1 MSTSEQI
8 QPHTLRAAVKYGRM
22 NRRAWIVTSLLVV
35 FQIINFADKAVLG
48 LVADSAI
55 KELGLT
61 AGEFG
66 LIGSAFFFLFA
77 IAAVAVG
84 FLAGK
89 VSTRWILLT
98 MGISWAVLQF
108 PMLFGGGAAVLL
120 VTRILLGGAEGP
132 ATPISLQHVHGWFP
146 AKERGFPSSIIAI
159 GSTLGPIIAA
169 PVLAW
174 IIAHP
179 DLGWRWAFGFL
190 GIAGLLW
197 SVVWFLVGR
206 DGPYSHTAG
215 KKIVGESEPV
225 PAAVPEPKRSAG
237 KQSAS
242 ITERADLLKLVP
254 IRRVLGS
261 RMFIAAVLAGAGCFW
276 AQGFLTTWSP
286 KYLGSVVALSPE
298 MIGLVSTFPW
308 VIGALALLVL
318 GFTSRYLMRRGVTV
332 RWAMGALFGASLLVS
347 GICFTVLPHL
357 HGYAAVTALT
367 LGAGLAMIYP
377 LAPTAIAFCVASK
390 QRAAIMATLT
400 GLASIGGVIAPAMVG
415 SLMDRAGYVPGPK
428 GVRDSA
434 EMASLLAQGMNSSF
448 SMIGI
453 YLVVVGVICVLLL
466 NPDRTA
472 ERLQT
477 RFAFNG

>member
-1 MSTSEQI
+1 MSTSEHL
-8 QPHTLRAAVKYGRM
+8 QPHTLRAAVTYGKM
-22 NRRAWIVTSLLVV
+22 NRRAWMVTSLLVV

-61 AGEFG
+61 AGQFG

-77 IAAVAVG
+77 ISAVAVG
-84 FLAGK
+84 FLAAK
-89 VSTRWILLT
+89 VPTRWILLT
-98 MGISWAVLQF
+98 MGVSWAILQF
-108 PMLFGGGAAVLL
+108 PMLFGGGAAILL

-169 PVLAW
+169 PILAW

-206 DGPYSHTAG
+206 DGPYSHTAAKQDAG
-215 KKIVGESEPV
+215 DAEPV
-225 PAAVPEPKRSAG
+225 AVPEAKPASG
-237 KQSAS
+237 KPTAS

-261 RMFIAAVLAGAGCFW
+261 RMFLAAVLAGAGCFW

-332 RWAMGALFGASLLVS
+332 RWALGALFGGTLLVS

-357 HGYAAVTALT
+357 HGYGAVTALT

-428 GVRDSA
+428 GVRDSM

-453 YLVVVGVICVLLL
+453 YLVIVGVICVLLL